1 MKIAQEVDDEKLH
14 IGNFSVLGSPEC
26 LGILKLCT
34 KSVSEVA
41 FSQALDDGNLKYP
54 EEEFEGSSK
63 LSIED
68 ARQVEPFKSLT
79 IYVISSTCRFETL

>member
-1 MKIAQEVDDEKLH
+1 MKKLH
-14 IGNFSVLGSPEC
+14 IGNFSVLRSPEC
-26 LGILKLCT
+26 LGNLKLFAN
-34 KSVSEVA
+34 SVSEVA
-41 FSQALDDGNLKYP
+41 FSQALDDGSLKYP

-79 IYVISSTCRFETL
+79 IYVISSACRFEAH